1 MTCHWPGAIV
11 GYIKHASYA
20 ALPTVQSLI
29 ASLVIALLILLNAFY
44 VAAEFSSVS
53 ARRTRIRQMAEE
65 GNRLAGILYPVLINP
80 HRLDDY
86 VAACQ
91 LGITASSLVLGFYG
105 QSRLADELRP
115 LLTRLGGMQE
125 LTAQSVAATSV
136 LLVLTA
142 SQVLLGELVPK
153 SIGVRFPERL
163 ALVTAAPMRW
173 SALVLRPMT
182 WLFNG
187 AGRLIL
193 RLLGQPAAA
202 AHSRTHLPEEIEL
215 LVAES
220 ARGGLLD
227 ADERVMLRN
236 VFRLSDLVA
245 HQVMIPRPRIAAAS
259 IDTPL
264 PDLLKLIADS
274 PYTRIP
280 IFEDDLDRIVGVVH
294 LKDVFRAH
302 LAHPAPEVGLYD
314 FVREVP
320 LVPEGM
326 PVDQLWSLLTSGHHY
341 MAIVFDEYG
350 GTAGLVTL
358 EDLIEEVFGEL
369 QDEFDHEGP
378 LIARDSD
385 GAILLRGD
393 VLVEDVNEYL
403 LLDLPTDRANTVGG
417 LVTSLLGRPA
427 QLGDELD
434 ISGHTLCVRA
444 VDDLAVTRVSLTLPD
459 NADPVLDGEW
469 AKRS

>member
-1 MTCHWPGAIV
+1 MIV
-11 GYIKHASYA
+11 
-20 ALPTVQSLI
+20 TF
-29 ASLVIALLILLNAFY
+29 VIALLIFLNGFY

-53 ARRTRIRQMAEE
+53 ARRTRVRQMAEE
-65 GNRLAGILYPVLINP
+65 GNRLAAILHPVLVNP

-105 QSRLADELRP
+105 QSRLAEQVRP

-125 LTAQSVAATSV
+125 PAAQSVAATAV
-136 LLVLTA
+136 LVVLTA
-142 SQVLLGELVPK
+142 LQVLLGELVPK

-163 ALVTAAPMRW
+163 ALLTAVPMRW
-173 SALVLRPMT
+173 SAAVLRPLT

-187 AGRLIL
+187 TGRLLL
-193 RLLGQPAAA
+193 RLIGQQSAA

-220 ARGGLLD
+220 AKGGLLD

-236 VFRLSDLVA
+236 VFRLSGLVA
-245 HQVMIPRPRIAAAS
+245 HQVMIPRPRIEAAPA
-259 IDTPL
+259 DTPVR
-264 PDLLKLIADS
+264 DLLELIADS

-280 IFEDDLDRIVGVVH
+280 IYEEDIDRIIGVVH
-294 LKDVFRAH
+294 LKDVFRACFTGSDCAIE
-302 LAHPAPEVGLYD
+302 LRE
-314 FVREVP
+314 FVRQVP

-326 PVDQLWSLLTSGHHY
+326 PVDELWSLLKSGHHY

-350 GTAGLVTL
+350 GTAGLITL

-369 QDEFDHEGP
+369 QDEFDQEGP
-378 LIARDSD
+378 LIARDAE

-393 VLVEDVNEYL
+393 VLVGDVNEYL
-403 LLDLPTDRANTVGG
+403 LLDLPTDRANTMGG
-417 LVTSLLGRPA
+417 LITSLLGRPA
-427 QLGDELD
+427 RIGDELT
-434 ISGHTLCVRA
+434 IAGHTLHVRA
-444 VDDLAVTRVSLTLPD
+444 VDDLAVTRISVTLPAD
-459 NADPVLDGEW
+459 ADPIFDGER
-469 AKRS
+469 AKRA